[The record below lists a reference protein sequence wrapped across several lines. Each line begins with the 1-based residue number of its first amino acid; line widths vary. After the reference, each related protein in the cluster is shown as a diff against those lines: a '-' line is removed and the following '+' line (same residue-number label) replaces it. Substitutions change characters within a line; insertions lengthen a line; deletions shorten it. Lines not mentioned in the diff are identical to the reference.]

1 MYVTGQQEN
10 LECMSPIRMHARE
23 RSFTMAK
30 SKQAPVDRRDFL
42 RSAAIGAAALVSN
55 PVIAGTQQSEPSE
68 QRPLSATTLEADIVK
83 MKEKIA
89 VATRM
94 LVSEGIVGSSGH
106 VSMRIPGMNRVLV
119 GPADVSREII
129 TAEDVVT
136 VDFDSKQLDGKR
148 RQPDET
154 EIHTGIYRARSDV
167 MAVLHTHP
175 TYSVVFSITKKPI
188 LPVHM
193 HGAIFADGVPVFDS
207 VGHINTREL
216 GDGLA
221 RALGSRRAVLIKMH
235 GAAIVGNSLEEAFIA
250 ALQLEENAQ
259 QQLLAEGTGTAVQPM
274 TPDDVAR
281 CLKQSWT
288 PHSIQKRWQYF
299 LDKRSVAS

>member
-1 MYVTGQQEN
+1 MTE
-10 LECMSPIRMHARE
+10 
-23 RSFTMAK
+23 

-55 PVIAGTQQSEPSE
+55 PVTAGAQQSDASERRPPSAM
-68 QRPLSATTLEADIVK
+68 PLEADILK

-94 LVSEGIVGSSGH
+94 LASEGIVGSSGH
-106 VSMRIPGMNRVLV
+106 VSMRIPGTNRVLV

-129 TAEDVVT
+129 KAEDIVT
-136 VDFDSKQLDGKR
+136 VDFDSKQLDGRR

-207 VGHINTREL
+207 VGHINNRDL

-235 GAAIVGNSLEEAFIA
+235 GAAIVGQSLEEAFIA
-250 ALQLEENAQ
+250 AVQLEENAQ
-259 QQLLAEGTGTAVQPM
+259 QQLLAEGTGTVEPM

-288 PHSIQKRWQYF
+288 PFSIQKRWQYF
-299 LDKRSVAS
+299 LDKRPLAS

>member
-1 MYVTGQQEN
+1 MTDSEKV
-10 LECMSPIRMHARE
+10 
-23 RSFTMAK
+23 
-30 SKQAPVDRRDFL
+30 PVDRRDFL
-42 RSAAIGAAALVSN
+42 KSAAVGAAVLAAT
-55 PVIAGTQQSEPSE
+55 PVVASAQNTDASEINHSSAGLPEV
-68 QRPLSATTLEADIVK
+68 DVIK

-89 VATRM
+89 TATRM
-94 LVSEGIVGSSGH
+94 LAGEGIVGSSGH
-106 VSMRIPGMNRVLV
+106 ASMRIPGTNRVLV
-119 GPADVSREII
+119 GPADVSRDVI
-129 TAEDVVT
+129 TADDVVT
-136 VDFDSKQLDGKR
+136 VDLDSKQLDGKR

-167 MAVLHTHP
+167 MAIVHTHP

-221 RALGSRRAVLIKMH
+221 RALGDRRAVLIKMH
-235 GAAIVGNSLEEAFIA
+235 GTAVVGHSLEESVVA
-250 ALQLEENAQ
+250 AIQLEENAQ
-259 QQLLAEGTGTAVQPM
+259 QQLLAEQTGTVKPM

-281 CLKQSWT
+281 CLKQSWKAS
-288 PHSIQKRWQYF
+288 SIQKRWQYY
-299 LDKRSVAS
+299 LDKQSLA